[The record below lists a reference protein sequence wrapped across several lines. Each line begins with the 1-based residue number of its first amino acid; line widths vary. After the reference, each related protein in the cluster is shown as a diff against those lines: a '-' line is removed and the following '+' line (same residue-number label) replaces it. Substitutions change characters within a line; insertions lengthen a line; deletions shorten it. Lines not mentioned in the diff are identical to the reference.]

1 MSYISY
7 LLLNLAILTTLVH
20 LMVCYLPYHVND
32 LWLGMA
38 RLVATVVLVQGMNM
52 SSDIIILI
60 NWACRHGKTSTLTI
74 QRQTHLLPTFPKTS
88 CALHFWNCLLLL
100 LVLVPVTIMIYPAG
114 RTNKCLENL
123 LLRLLN
129 DLLILP
135 YQKLNRCYE
144 IDRWINQVVWVAQ

>member
-60 NWACRHGKTSTLTI
+60 NWACRHGKT
-74 QRQTHLLPTFPKTS
+74 RQVPSQYKDKLIFCLPFQK
-88 CALHFWNCLLLL
+88 H
-100 LVLVPVTIMIYPAG
+100 LVLCIFEIVYYY
-114 RTNKCLENL
+114 CWYWFQL
-123 LLRLLN
+123 L
-129 DLLILP
+129 
-135 YQKLNRCYE
+135 
-144 IDRWINQVVWVAQ
+144 